1 MRTLS
6 RRVWLLLGFAMALV
20 VFLLY
25 LNSRR
30 PSARVAV
37 VQASR
42 QTFRSSITSNGKVEP
57 IMPYSLRAK
66 FDGFVDRVIAAEGK
80 NVKKGEL
87 LLTLNDRDIR
97 AQLDQARAQLA
108 SQEDDLHAARSG
120 GRADQSA
127 KLGADLRSA
136 EAERNLL
143 GRQQETLTKLAAQN
157 AATSEELEK
166 NRLALERA
174 EAALDQARKAK
185 QEFEHQVSQDRERLD
200 LMVQH
205 SKAVVNDL
213 QDKADSTRVVA
224 PASGTLYSFPVHAG
238 DFVHTGDLLA
248 GVADLHELRVRA
260 YIDEPELGQLKAGQ
274 TVVVTWDALPGRTWT
289 GKTEIL
295 PRQVVALGTRNVGEL
310 LCTIE
315 NQGMELIPNTTVD
328 VRIEINERADAMV
341 VPRGAVQIDGV
352 HRYVYRLDGGRLHR
366 TDIRVGLSNATQ
378 FEVLSGVNEGDTLA
392 LPGDTTLRDNMA
404 VRVAIP
410 ESESESE

>member
-6 RRVWLLLGFAMALV
+6 RRVWLLLGLAMIV
-20 VFLLY
+20 VVVLLY

-42 QTFRSSITSNGKVEP
+42 ETFRSSISSNGKVEP
-57 IMPYSLRAK
+57 IIPYSLRAK

-87 LLTLNDRDIR
+87 LLTIDARAIR
-97 AQLDQARAQLA
+97 SQLDQARAQLA
-108 SQEDDLHAARSG
+108 AQEDDLRAARAG
-120 GRADQSA
+120 GRADQAA
-127 KLGADLRSA
+127 KLASDLRSA

-143 GRQQETLTKLAAQN
+143 QRQQEMLTKLAAQN
-157 AATSEELEK
+157 AATAEEVEK
-166 NRLALERA
+166 NRTALERA
-174 EAALDQARKAK
+174 EASVDGARKGK
-185 QEFEHQVSQDRERLD
+185 QEFERQASMDRDRLD
-200 LMVQH
+200 LLVEH
-205 SKAVVNDL
+205 SEALVNDL
-213 QDKADSTRVVA
+213 QDKVDSTRVVA
-224 PASGTLYSFPVHAG
+224 PANGTLYSFPVHAG

-248 GVADLHELRVRA
+248 GIADLHELRVRA
-260 YIDEPELGQLKAGQ
+260 YIDEPELGQLKPGQ

-315 NQGMELIPNTTVD
+315 NKGQELIPNTTVD
-328 VRIEINERADAMV
+328 VRIEINERAEALV
-341 VPRGAVQIDGV
+341 VPRGAVQIDGA
-352 HRYVYRLDGGRLHR
+352 HRYVYRLDAGRLHQ
-366 TDIRVGLSNATQ
+366 TEIRVGLSNATQ
-378 FEVLSGVNEGDTLA
+378 FEVLSGINAGDFLA
-392 LPGDTTLRDNMA
+392 LPGDTALRNNMA

-410 ESESESE
+410 EPESE

>member
-6 RRVWLLLGFAMALV
+6 RRVWLLLALAVALV
-20 VFLLY
+20 VVLLY

-37 VQASR
+37 VQASH
-42 QTFRSSITSNGKVEP
+42 QTFRSSISSNGKVEP

-66 FDGFVDRVIAAEGK
+66 FDGFVERVVAAEGK
-80 NVKKGEL
+80 NVKKGDL
-87 LLTLNDRDIR
+87 LLTLDGRDIR

-108 SQEDDLHAARSG
+108 LQADDLRAARSG
-120 GRADQSA
+120 GRADQAA

-143 GRQQETLTKLAAQN
+143 QRQQETLTKLAAQN
-157 AATSEELEK
+157 AATAEELEK
-166 NRLALERA
+166 NRAALERA
-174 EAALDQARKAK
+174 EAALDQARKTK
-185 QEFEHQVSQDRERLD
+185 QEFEHQAGLDRERLD
-200 LMVQH
+200 LLVEH
-205 SKAVVNDL
+205 SKALVNNL
-213 QDKADSTRVVA
+213 QDKADSTRA
-224 PASGTLYSFPVHAG
+224 AALGSGTLYSLPVHTG

-248 GVADLHELRVRA
+248 AIADLHEVRVRA

-295 PRQVVALGTRNVGEL
+295 PGQVVALGTRNVGEL
-310 LCTIE
+310 LCTIA

-328 VRIEINERADAMV
+328 VRIEINERADALV
-341 VPRGAVQIDGV
+341 VPRGAVQIDGTR
-352 HRYVYRLDGGRLHR
+352 RYVYRFDGSRLHR
-366 TDIRVGLSNATQ
+366 TEIRVGLSNATQ
-378 FEVLSGVNEGDTLA
+378 FEVLSGINEGDTLA
-392 LPGDTTLRDNMA
+392 LPGDTPLRDNMA

-410 ESESESE
+410 ESESE

>member
-6 RRVWLLLGFAMALV
+6 KRVWLLLGFAMLLAGV
-20 VFLLY
+20 LLY

-42 QTFRSSITSNGKVEP
+42 ETFRSSISSNGKVEP
-57 IMPYSLRAK
+57 IVPYSLRAK
-66 FDGFVDRVIAAEGK
+66 FDGFVERVIAAEGK

-87 LLTLNDRDIR
+87 LLTLDAQAIR

-108 SQEDDLHAARSG
+108 AQEDDLRAAKAG
-120 GRADQSA
+120 GRADQAA
-127 KLGADLRSA
+127 KLGGDLRSA
-136 EAERNLL
+136 EAERDLL
-143 GRQQETLTKLAAQN
+143 QRQQETLSKLAAQN
-157 AATSEELEK
+157 AATSEEVEK
-166 NRLALERA
+166 NRTALERA
-174 EAALDQARKAK
+174 EASVDEARKAK
-185 QEFEHQVSQDRERLD
+185 QEFERQASQDRDRLN
-200 LMVQH
+200 LLVEH
-205 SKAVVNDL
+205 SKALVSDL
-213 QDKADSTRVVA
+213 QDKADSTQVVA
-224 PASGTLYSFPVHAG
+224 PASGTLYSFPVRAG

-248 GVADLHELRVRA
+248 AIADLHELRVRA
-260 YIDEPELGQLKAGQ
+260 YIDEPELGQLKPGQ

-289 GKTEIL
+289 GKTEVL

-315 NQGMELIPNTTVD
+315 NKGQELIPNTTVD
-328 VRIEINERADAMV
+328 VRIEINELANALV

-352 HRYVYRLDGGRLHR
+352 HRYVYRLDSGRLHR

-378 FEVLSGVNEGDTLA
+378 FEVLSGISEGDTLA
-392 LPGDTTLRDNMA
+392 LPGDTTLRNNMA

-410 ESESESE
+410 ESESE

>member
-6 RRVWLLLGFAMALV
+6 RRVWLPLAFAVVLV
-20 VFLLY
+20 VVLLY

-37 VQASR
+37 VQASH
-42 QTFRSSITSNGKVEP
+42 QTFRSSISSNGKVEP

-66 FDGFVDRVIAAEGK
+66 FDGFVERVVAAEGK
-80 NVKKGEL
+80 NVKKGDL
-87 LLTLNDRDIR
+87 LLTLDGRDIR

-108 SQEDDLHAARSG
+108 LQADDLRAARSG
-120 GRADQSA
+120 GRADQAA

-143 GRQQETLTKLAAQN
+143 QRQQETLTKLAAQN
-157 AATSEELEK
+157 AATAEELEK
-166 NRLALERA
+166 NRAALERA
-174 EAALDQARKAK
+174 EAALDQARKTK
-185 QEFEHQVSQDRERLD
+185 QEFEHQAGLDRERLD
-200 LMVQH
+200 LLVEH
-205 SKAVVNDL
+205 SKALVNNL
-213 QDKADSTRVVA
+213 QDKADSTRAAA
-224 PASGTLYSFPVHAG
+224 PGSGTLYSLPVHTG

-248 GVADLHELRVRA
+248 AIADLHEVRVRA

-295 PRQVVALGTRNVGEL
+295 PGQVVALGTRNVGEL
-310 LCTIE
+310 LCTIA

-328 VRIEINERADAMV
+328 VRIEINERADALV
-341 VPRGAVQIDGV
+341 VPRGAVQIDGTR
-352 HRYVYRLDGGRLHR
+352 RYVYRFDGSRLHR
-366 TDIRVGLSNATQ
+366 TEIRVGLSNATQ
-378 FEVLSGVNEGDTLA
+378 FEVLSGINEGDTLA
-392 LPGDTTLRDNMA
+392 LPGDTPLRDNMA

-410 ESESESE
+410 ESESE

>member
-6 RRVWLLLGFAMALV
+6 RRVWLLLGFATLAV

-37 VQASR
+37 VQASQ

-66 FDGFVDRVIAAEGK
+66 FDGFVDRVISAEGK
-80 NVKKGEL
+80 SVKKGDL
-87 LLTLNDRDIR
+87 LLTLNDRDVR

-108 SQEDDLHAARSG
+108 AQEDDLRAAREG
-120 GRADQSA
+120 GRPDQAA
-127 KLGADLRSA
+127 KLAADVRSA

-143 GRQQETLTKLAAQN
+143 QRQQETLTKLAAQG
-157 AATSEELEK
+157 AATAEELER
-166 NRLALERA
+166 NRASLERA

-185 QEFEHQVSQDRERLD
+185 QEFERQVGQDRDRVSL
-200 LMVQH
+200 LVQH
-205 SKAVVNDL
+205 SKTLVTDL
-213 QDKADSTRVVA
+213 QDKVDSTRVVA

-248 GVADLHELRVRA
+248 AVADLHELRVRA
-260 YIDEPELGQLKAGQ
+260 YIDEPELGQLKPGQ
-274 TVVVTWDALPGRTWT
+274 TVVVTWDALPGRTWM

-310 LCTIE
+310 LCTIG

-328 VRIEINERADAMV
+328 VRIEINERADALV
-341 VPRGAVQIDGV
+341 VPRGAVQVDGT

-366 TDIRVGLSNATQ
+366 TEIRVGLSNATQ
-378 FEVLSGVNEGDTLA
+378 FEVLSGINAGDTLA

-410 ESESESE
+410 ESESE

>member
-1 MRTLS
+1 
-6 RRVWLLLGFAMALV
+6 LGVL
-20 VFLLY
+20 LLY

-42 QTFRSSITSNGKVEP
+42 ETFRSSITSNGKVEP

-80 NVKKGEL
+80 NVKKGDL
-87 LLTLNDRDIR
+87 LLTMDDRDVR
-97 AQLDQARAQLA
+97 AQLDQARSQLA
-108 SQEDDLHAARSG
+108 SQEDDLRAARAG
-120 GRADQSA
+120 GRPDQAA
-127 KLGADLRSA
+127 KLSADLRSA
-136 EAERNLL
+136 DAERNLIQ
-143 GRQQETLTKLAAQN
+143 RQQETLTKLAAQN
-157 AATSEELEK
+157 AATPQELEK
-166 NRLALERA
+166 NRAALERA
-174 EAALDQARKAK
+174 EASLDQARKAK
-185 QEFEHQVSQDRERLD
+185 QEFEHQVSLDRDRLE
-200 LMVQH
+200 LLVAHTKTQ
-205 SKAVVNDL
+205 VNNL
-213 QDKADSTRVVA
+213 EDKANSARVVA
-224 PASGTLYSFPVHAG
+224 PGNGTLYSLPVHAG
-238 DFVHTGDLLA
+238 DFMHTGDLLA
-248 GVADLHELRVRA
+248 AIADLHEVRVRA

-328 VRIEINERADAMV
+328 VRIEIDERAGALV
-341 VPRGAVQIDGV
+341 VPRGVVQIDGT

-366 TDIRVGLSNATQ
+366 TEIRVGLSNATQ
-378 FEVLSGVNEGDTLA
+378 FEVLSGITEGDTLA
-392 LPGDTTLRDNMA
+392 LPGDTALRNNMA

-410 ESESESE
+410 VPESE

>member
-6 RRVWLLLGFAMALV
+6 RRVWLLLGFAMLLV
-20 VFLLY
+20 VLLLY

-42 QTFRSSITSNGKVEP
+42 ETFRSSISSNGKVEP

-80 NVKKGEL
+80 NVKKGDL
-87 LLTLNDRDIR
+87 LLTMDDRDVR

-108 SQEDDLHAARSG
+108 SQEDDLRAARAG
-120 GRADQSA
+120 GRADLVA

-136 EAERNLL
+136 DAERNLIE
-143 GRQQETLTKLAAQN
+143 RQQETLTKLAAQN
-157 AATSEELEK
+157 AATPEELEK
-166 NRLALERA
+166 NRAALERA
-174 EAALDQARKAK
+174 EASLDQARKAK
-185 QEFEHQVSQDRERLD
+185 QEFEHQVSLDRDRLE
-200 LMVQH
+200 LLVAH
-205 SKAVVNDL
+205 SKTQVNNL
-213 QDKADSTRVVA
+213 EDKANSARVA
-224 PASGTLYSFPVHAG
+224 TPGSGTLYSLPVHAG

-248 GVADLHELRVRA
+248 ATADLHEVRVRA
-260 YIDEPELGQLKAGQ
+260 YIDEPELGQLRAGQ

-310 LCTIE
+310 LCTIA

-328 VRIEINERADAMV
+328 VRIEINERADALV
-341 VPRGAVQIDGV
+341 VPRGAVQIDGA
-352 HRYVYRLDGGRLHR
+352 HRYVFRLDGGRLHR
-366 TDIRVGLSNATQ
+366 TEVRVGLSNATQ
-378 FEVLSGVNEGDTLA
+378 FEVLSGITEGDTLA
-392 LPGDTTLRDNMA
+392 LPGDAPLRNNMA

-410 ESESESE
+410 ESESE

>member
-6 RRVWLLLGFAMALV
+6 RRVWLLLGFAMVLV

-57 IMPYSLRAK
+57 ITPYSLRAK
-66 FDGFVDRVIAAEGK
+66 FDSFVDRVIAAEGK
-80 NVKKGEL
+80 NVKKGDL

-97 AQLDQARAQLA
+97 AQLDQARAQLT
-108 SQEDDLHAARSG
+108 SQEDDLRAARAG
-120 GRADQSA
+120 GRTDQSA

-143 GRQQETLTKLAAQN
+143 ERQQETLTKLAAQN
-157 AATSEELEK
+157 AATAQELER
-166 NRLALERA
+166 NRTALERA

-185 QEFEHQVSQDRERLD
+185 QEFEHQVGLDRDRLD
-200 LMVQH
+200 LLVKH

-213 QDKADSTRVVA
+213 EDKADSTRVVA

-248 GVADLHELRVRA
+248 AVADLHELRVRA
-260 YIDEPELGQLKAGQ
+260 YIDEPELGQLKPGQ

-310 LCTIE
+310 LCTIA

-328 VRIEINERADAMV
+328 VRIEINELAGALV
-341 VPRGAVQIDGV
+341 VPRGAVQIDGT
-352 HRYVYRLDGGRLHR
+352 HRYAYRLDGGRLHR
-366 TDIRVGLSNATQ
+366 TEIRVGLSNATQ

-410 ESESESE
+410 ESESE

>member
-6 RRVWLLLGFAMALV
+6 RRVWLLLGFAIVLV

-42 QTFRSSITSNGKVEP
+42 ETFRSSISSNGKVEP
-57 IMPYSLRAK
+57 ITPYSLRAK

-80 NVKKGEL
+80 NVKKGDL

-97 AQLDQARAQLA
+97 AQLDQARAQLGA
-108 SQEDDLHAARSG
+108 QEDDLRAARAG
-120 GRADQSA
+120 GRADQAA
-127 KLGADLRSA
+127 KLGADVRSA

-143 GRQQETLTKLAAQN
+143 ERQQQTLTKLAAQN

-166 NRLALERA
+166 NRAALERS

-185 QEFEHQVSQDRERLD
+185 QEFDRQVTLDRDRLG
-200 LMVQH
+200 LLVEH
-205 SKAVVNDL
+205 SKALASDL
-213 QDKADSTRVVA
+213 QDKANSARAVA
-224 PASGTLYSFPVHAG
+224 PAGGTLYSFPVHAG

-248 GVADLHELRVRA
+248 TIADLHELRVRA
-260 YIDEPELGQLKAGQ
+260 YIDEPELGQLKPGQ

-310 LCTIE
+310 LCTIA

-328 VRIEINERADAMV
+328 VRIEINERAGALV
-341 VPRGAVQIDGV
+341 VPRGAVQIDGA
-352 HRYVYRLDGGRLHR
+352 HRYVYHLDSGRLHR
-366 TDIRVGLSNATQ
+366 TEIRVGLSNATQ
-378 FEVLSGVNEGDTLA
+378 FEVLSGINEGDTLA

-410 ESESESE
+410 ESESE

>member
-6 RRVWLLLGFAMALV
+6 RRVWLLLGFAVLSV
-20 VFLLY
+20 VVLLY

-42 QTFRSSITSNGKVEP
+42 ETFRSSISSNGKVEP
-57 IMPYSLRAK
+57 IVPYSLRAK
-66 FDGFVDRVIAAEGK
+66 FDGFVERVIAAEGK

-87 LLTLNDRDIR
+87 LLTLDARAIR

-108 SQEDDLHAARSG
+108 AQEDDLRAAKAG
-120 GRADQSA
+120 GRPDQAA
-127 KLGADLRSA
+127 KLGADLRSS
-136 EAERNLL
+136 EAERDLL
-143 GRQQETLTKLAAQN
+143 QRQHEALTKLAAQN
-157 AATSEELEK
+157 AATGEEVEK
-166 NRLALERA
+166 NRTALERA
-174 EAALDQARKAK
+174 EASVDEARKAK
-185 QEFEHQVSQDRERLD
+185 QEFEHQASQDRDRLD
-200 LMVQH
+200 LLVEH
-205 SKAVVNDL
+205 SKALVNDL
-213 QDKADSTRVVA
+213 QDKADSTQVIA

-248 GVADLHELRVRA
+248 AIADLHELRVRA
-260 YIDEPELGQLKAGQ
+260 YIDEPELGQLKPGQ

-315 NQGMELIPNTTVD
+315 NKGQELIPNTTVD
-328 VRIEINERADAMV
+328 VRIEINELADALV

-352 HRYVYRLDGGRLHR
+352 HRYVYRLDAGRLHR
-366 TDIRVGLSNATQ
+366 TEIHVGLSNATQ
-378 FEVLSGVNEGDTLA
+378 FEVLSGINEGDTLA
-392 LPGDTTLRDNMA
+392 LPGDTALRNNMA

-410 ESESESE
+410 EPESE

>member
-6 RRVWLLLGFAMALV
+6 RRVWLLLGFAILAAVL
-20 VFLLY
+20 LLY

-37 VQASR
+37 VQASH

-80 NVKKGEL
+80 NVNKGDL

-97 AQLDQARAQLA
+97 SQLDQARAQMA
-108 SQEDDLHAARSG
+108 AQEDDLRAAREG
-120 GRADQSA
+120 GRPDQVA
-127 KLGADLRSA
+127 KLAANVRSA

-143 GRQQETLTKLAAQN
+143 QRQQETLTKLAAQG
-157 AATSEELEK
+157 AATAAELER
-166 NRLALERA
+166 NRASLERA
-174 EAALDQARKAK
+174 EAALDEAHKAK
-185 QEFEHQVSQDRERLD
+185 QEFERQAGQDRDRLS
-200 LMVQH
+200 LLVEH
-205 SKAVVNDL
+205 SKSLVNDL
-213 QDKADSTRVVA
+213 QDKVDSARVVA
-224 PASGTLYSFPVHAG
+224 PASGTLYSFPVHLG

-248 GVADLHELRVRA
+248 AVADLRELRVRA
-260 YIDEPELGQLKAGQ
+260 YIDEPELGQLKPGQ
-274 TVVVTWDALPGRTWT
+274 TVVVTWDALPGRTWI

-310 LCTIE
+310 LCTIG

-328 VRIEINERADAMV
+328 VRIEINERADALV
-341 VPRGAVQIDGV
+341 VPRGAVQIDGT

-366 TDIRVGLSNATQ
+366 TEIRVGLSNATQ
-378 FEVLSGVNEGDTLA
+378 FEVLSGITAGDTLA

-410 ESESESE
+410 ESESE

>member
-6 RRVWLLLGFAMALV
+6 RRVWLLLGFAVALV
-20 VFLLY
+20 VLLLY

-37 VQASR
+37 VQAGR
-42 QTFRSSITSNGKVEP
+42 QTFRSSISSNGKVEP
-57 IMPYSLRAK
+57 IKPYSLRAK
-66 FDGFVDRVIAAEGK
+66 FDGFVDRVIAVEGK

-97 AQLDQARAQLA
+97 AQLNQARAQLA
-108 SQEDDLHAARSG
+108 SEEDDLRAARSG

-143 GRQQETLTKLAAQN
+143 SRQQEMLTKLAAQS

-166 NRLALERA
+166 NRVALERA
-174 EAALDQARKAK
+174 DAALDQARKAK
-185 QEFEHQVSQDRERLD
+185 QEFEHQVGQDRERLD
-200 LMVQH
+200 LMVEH
-205 SKAVVNDL
+205 SRAVVNDL

-224 PASGTLYSFPVHAG
+224 PTNGTLYSFPVRTG

-248 GVADLHELRVRA
+248 AVGDLHELRVRA
-260 YIDEPELGQLKAGQ
+260 YIDEPELGQLKPGQ

-315 NQGMELIPNTTVD
+315 NQGTELIPNTTVD
-328 VRIEINERADAMV
+328 VRIEINERPDAMV
-341 VPRGAVQIDGV
+341 VPRGAVQIDGA
-352 HRYVYRLDGGRLHR
+352 HRYVYLFDGRRLHR
-366 TDIRVGLSNATQ
+366 TEIRVGLSNATQ
-378 FEVLSGVNEGDTLA
+378 FEVLSGINPGDTLA

-410 ESESESE
+410 ESESE